1 MNMGLADFIGIVA
14 AILSTASFLPQAVQ
28 VLRTRET
35 RAISLMMYS
44 MFATGVALWGVYGLI
59 TAQWTILIANGIT
72 LVLASTILSM
82 KVRDVMASRKSPSP
96 AK

>member
-1 MNMGLADFIGIVA
+1 MGLADYIGIA
-14 AILSTASFLPQAVQ
+14 AAALSTTSFFPQALQ

-44 MFATGVALWGVYGLI
+44 LFVTGVGLWGVYGLI

-82 KVRDVMASRKSPSP
+82 KVRDVVAARRA
-96 AK
+96 AKVKA